1 MERVPMSSSTVRRR
15 RWTREEFERIVDAG
29 GFGPEDRIELLD
41 GEIWEMT
48 PQGSR
53 HAAVC
58 GQVADVLRKA
68 FGDDCTVRG
77 QSPIALDDASEPE
90 PDVAVVRGSQFDY
103 VDEHPREVL
112 LLVEVSESS
121 LSHDRGRKLAAYAR
135 NGVPEYWLL
144 DLTAARLEVYR
155 DPTGDSYASR
165 SVLAPGDTVSPL
177 RAPRSVIDVA
187 DLLP

>member
-1 MERVPMSSSTVRRR
+1 
-15 RWTREEFERIVDAG
+15 
-29 GFGPEDRIELLD
+29 
-41 GEIWEMT
+41 MT

-58 GQVADVLRKA
+58 GQVADVLRNA
-68 FGDDCTVRG
+68 FGDECSVRV
-77 QSPIALDDASEPE
+77 QSPVALDDVSEPE

-103 VDEHPREVL
+103 VNEHPREVL

-135 NGVPEYWLL
+135 NEIPDYWLI
-144 DLTAARLEVYR
+144 DLTAEKIEVYG
-155 DPTGDSYASR
+155 DPFETGYTSKAI
-165 SVLAPGDTVSPL
+165 LGHGDTVSPL
-177 RAPRSVIDVA
+177 HPPDSAIPVA